1 MRAAADSADKMES
14 ASELEQLEKMV
25 ANAAENQRLRE
36 LERKTAAAV
45 STRPWTKEDEQA
57 AIELVEMAK
66 ESVHLRSLERKRR
79 ELRK

>member
-1 MRAAADSADKMES
+1 MES

-36 LERKTAAAV
+36 LESKAAAAV

-66 ESVHLRSLERKRR
+66 ESMRLRSLERKRR
-79 ELRK
+79 ELRKKN